1 MATIILGHIGSDA
14 GYWVIGADGKLHHVG
29 GWQVEEMTD
38 LKNAINALQDA
49 VQIREPGV
57 AEAITKAVVP
67 FVERALT
74 KNIKGEVAEKG
85 IIIVGGVTREA
96 TTAV

>member
-14 GYWVIGADGKLHHVG
+14 GYWVIGPDGKMHHVG
-29 GWQVEEMTD
+29 GWQIEEMTD

-49 VQIREPGV
+49 VQIREPGI
-57 AEAITKAVVP
+57 AEGITKAIVP

-74 KNIKGEVAEKG
+74 KNLKGEVAEKG
-85 IIIVGGVTREA
+85 IIIVGGASRE